1 MITAENFGADSVS
14 VSIPGDCFSV
24 QAKITHYKQLLPVIK
39 NTPIAP
45 FLNVHK
51 IEEDKLLFIHNLVL
65 LFFRLLLWF
74 NH

>member
-1 MITAENFGADSVS
+1 MITAETFGADSVS
-14 VSIPGDCFSV
+14 VSIPGDFFSV
-24 QAKITHYKQLLPVIK
+24 QAKIIHYKQLLPVIK

-45 FLNVHK
+45 FLNVYK